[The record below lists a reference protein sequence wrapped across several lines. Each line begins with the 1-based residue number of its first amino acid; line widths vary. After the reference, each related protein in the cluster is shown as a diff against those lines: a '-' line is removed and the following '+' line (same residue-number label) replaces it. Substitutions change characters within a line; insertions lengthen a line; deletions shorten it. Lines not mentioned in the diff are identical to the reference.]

1 MNDRQRD
8 MAFSLAD
15 YQGVWDLTMNREANI
30 SSVLVKPVSA
40 DCNLDC
46 RYCFYSAKAA
56 LYRET
61 SRHRMTKQVLR
72 ELIAQLMALTPE
84 KASFCWQGGE
94 PTLAGLDF
102 YRKVVKYQSL
112 FGIPGQTVGNSLQ
125 TNGTLI
131 DEQWA
136 KFLARYNFLV
146 GVSLDGPQELHDQYR
161 KDLAGRGSYTRVL
174 QSVKWLRRYDV
185 DFNILVLLNNQNIEH
200 PRELYYFLLEKGFT
214 FLQFIPCLERDPEKG
229 GPAEYSITPE
239 QYGRFLCTVFD
250 EWTREGIPEVY
261 IRDFEDILIAYVTA
275 EAPSCIYSR
284 ECGKY
289 IVVEYNGDVYPCDF
303 HVEPQWLL
311 GNLTEQPLEEM
322 IGGEKFAEFRSRKA
336 EMPHRCRDCLWLGY
350 CHGGCPKHWTVLG
363 LDHNYFCSS
372 YRTFFEHSEKKF
384 LELRRIVAK
393 KEILKRELPK

>member
-1 MNDRQRD
+1 M
-8 MAFSLAD
+8 S
-15 YQGVWDLTMNREANI
+15 QGANI
-30 SSVLVKPVSA
+30 TSVLVKPVSA
-40 DCNLDC
+40 DCNLNC
-46 RYCFYSAKAA
+46 PYCFYSPKAA
-56 LYRET
+56 LYPET
-61 SRHRMTKQVLR
+61 KSHLMSDQVLR
-72 ELIAQLMALTPE
+72 DFTAQLMALSPE
-84 KASFCWQGGE
+84 RASFCWQGGE

-102 YRKVVKYQSL
+102 YRKVVEYQSL
-112 FGIPGQTVGNSLQ
+112 FGISGQTVGNSLQ

-131 DEQWA
+131 DREWA

-146 GVSLDGPQELHDQYR
+146 GVSLDGPQGLHDHYR
-161 KDLAGRGSYTRVL
+161 KDHAGRGSYKRVL
-174 QSVKWLRRYDV
+174 QSVRWLRRYNV
-185 DFNILVLLNNQNIEH
+185 DFNILVLLNNRNIEH
-200 PRELYYFLLEKGFT
+200 PRELYRFLLEKGFT

-229 GPAEYSITPE
+229 DPAEYSITPE

-250 EWTREGIPEVY
+250 EWTREEIPEVY

-336 EMPHRCRDCLWLGY
+336 EMAHRCRDCLWLRY
-350 CHGGCPKHWTVLG
+350 CHGGCPKHWNLLG

-372 YRTFFEHSEKKF
+372 YRMFFEHSEKKF
-384 LELRRIVAK
+384 LELRKIVAK